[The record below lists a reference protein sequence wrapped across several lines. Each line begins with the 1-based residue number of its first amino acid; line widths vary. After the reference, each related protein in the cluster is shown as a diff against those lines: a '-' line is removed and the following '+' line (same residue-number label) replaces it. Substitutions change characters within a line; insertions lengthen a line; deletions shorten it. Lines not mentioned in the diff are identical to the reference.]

1 VLTSLQGITVAD
13 ITMADGKKILP
24 EVFEGSDLQYRTST
38 LQWPCQDILSRPCGA
53 NGRLF

>member
-38 LQWPCQDILSRPCGA
+38 LQWPC
-53 NGRLF
+53 